1 MSDFNKEFLNAL
13 LNREKFDEFMRGQLQ
28 TALNSLLESEL
39 TAFLGYNPYD
49 RSGWNTGNSRNGS
62 YVRKLK
68 TQFGQ
73 IEVTVPRDRKGQFHQ
88 RTIPAYGEH
97 TDTLETTIIQLYSHG
112 VTTREIAE
120 LIEKMY
126 GCYYSDGTIS
136 NITKQI
142 ASQVESYHQRKL
154 NDKFFCIYLDATYI
168 PLRRETYDR
177 EAVYVSVGIKPDG
190 HKEIIDYR
198 IAPVENLTV
207 WEEMIANFKERGV
220 DQVELFL
227 SDGFVGIKDML
238 KQYYP
243 NSKFQ
248 RCLIHV
254 MRNISQKVRLKARNA
269 ILSEF
274 KQVHKQSSQAAAEKV
289 LHAFFDKYRAQYPRM
304 VKDLE
309 KIEEDLLVFY

>member
-13 LNREKFDEFMRGQLQ
+13 LIREKFDEFMRGQLQ

-49 RSGWNTGNSRNGS
+49 RSGWNTGNWS

-126 GCYYSDGTIS
+126 GCYYSAGTIS

-177 EAVYVSVGIKPDG
+177 EAVYVAVGIKPDG

-220 DQVELFL
+220 
-227 SDGFVGIKDML
+227 
-238 KQYYP
+238 
-243 NSKFQ
+243 N
-248 RCLIHV
+248 
-254 MRNISQKVRLKARNA
+254 
-269 ILSEF
+269 
-274 KQVHKQSSQAAAEKV
+274 QSSCFCPTDS
-289 LHAFFDKYRAQYPRM
+289 LGSR
-304 VKDLE
+304 
-309 KIEEDLLVFY
+309 IC

>member
-28 TALNSLLESEL
+28 TVLNSLLESEL
-39 TAFLGYNPYD
+39 TAFPGYNPYD
-49 RSGWNTGNSRNGS
+49 RSGWNTSNSRNGS

-73 IEVTVPRDRKGQFHQ
+73 IEVTVPRDQKGEFHQ
-88 RTIPAYGEH
+88 RTLPAYGEH

-120 LIEKMY
+120 LIKKMY
-126 GCYYSDGTIS
+126 GCYYSAGTIS

-142 ASQVESYHQRKL
+142 TSQVESYHQRKL

-177 EAVYVSVGIKPDG
+177 EAVYVAVGIKPDG

-207 WEEMIANFKERGV
+207 WEEMIADFKERVFIVLPGK
-220 DQVELFL
+220 L
-227 SDGFVGIKDML
+227 SILEAFIEQPVALAIPIKSL
-238 KQYYP
+238 EAAP
-243 NSKFQ
+243 PT
-248 RCLIHV
+248 
-254 MRNISQKVRLKARNA
+254 
-269 ILSEF
+269 SEF
-274 KQVHKQSSQAAAEKV
+274 YACLSKLCFPHFSNQQIFSRILAFSLIKQKATSLFRFCKHWWLKEDVNEKNSSNTNS
-289 LHAFFDKYRAQYPRM
+289 H
-304 VKDLE
+304 
-309 KIEEDLLVFY
+309 LLTL